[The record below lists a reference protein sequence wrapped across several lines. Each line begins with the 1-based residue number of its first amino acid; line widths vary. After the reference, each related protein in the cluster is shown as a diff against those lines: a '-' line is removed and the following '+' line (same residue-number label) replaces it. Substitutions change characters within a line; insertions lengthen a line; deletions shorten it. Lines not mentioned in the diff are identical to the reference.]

1 MAADI
6 AGDRV
11 LRPYAPLGVKY
22 LGEGASLAEG
32 RHQQYRAMNKAA
44 LKKSARQ
51 DKRKYID
58 NSVNKK
64 KQWR

>member
-44 LKKSARQ
+44 LKKKRPSRQ
-51 DKRKYID
+51 EKVHR
-58 NSVNKK
+58 
-64 KQWR
+64 